1 MSNKFLDAQE
11 SIQELKEQ
19 QQGITIKMGN
29 AVAMAIVG
37 LARDGK
43 GNAKSVSNDIG
54 KLLSGLSDKEK
65 VDVLLAA
72 IGKVVVNM

>member
-1 MSNKFLDAQE
+1 M
-11 SIQELKEQ
+11 
-19 QQGITIKMGN
+19 
-29 AVAMAIVG
+29 AMVG